1 MKQGRPKLRDVN
13 GILLLDKPTGITSN
27 AALQKVKRCYAA
39 QKAGHTGSLDPLA
52 SGMLPL
58 CFGEATKFSQ
68 FLLEADK
75 VYRVIAKLGIKTAT
89 GDAEGEIIQQRDVPV
104 LDEPTILAVLREFQG
119 PIEQIPSMYS
129 AIKHQGQPLYKLARQ
144 GIEIER
150 KSRLVQIFKMD
161 LLARDA
167 DTFTVE
173 VHCSKGTY
181 IRTLVEDIG
190 ERLGCGAH
198 VIGLKRLTVGP
209 YAADRMVSL
218 AALEELAQ
226 RQDYKTLD
234 SYLLPLDTTVANW
247 QEVRLSE
254 ATAYY
259 LRQGQPVIVPY
270 APAAGWVRLVANNGR
285 FLGVGEIIDDGRVA
299 PRRLLAQ

>member
-75 VYRVIAKLGIKTAT
+75 VYRVTAKLGIKTAT
-89 GDAEGEIIQQRDVPV
+89 GDAEGEIIQQREVSALSEDAIHRV
-104 LDEPTILAVLREFQG
+104 LLQFNGI
-119 PIEQIPSMYS
+119 IEQIPSMYS

-150 KSRLVQIFKMD
+150 KSRQVTIFRID
-161 LLARDA
+161 LLAHGA
-167 DTFTVE
+167 DTLSFE

-181 IRTLVEDIG
+181 VRTLVEDIG
-190 ERLGCGAH
+190 EQLGCGAH
-198 VIGLKRLTVGP
+198 VIALKRLSVGP
-209 YAADRMVSL
+209 YLPEHSIAL
-218 AALEELAQ
+218 AVLEELAEQ
-226 RQDYKTLD
+226 QDYAALD
-234 SYLLPLDTTVANW
+234 AYLLPLDTTVANW

-254 ATAYY
+254 ATTYY

-270 APAAGWVRLVANNGR
+270 APSSGWVRLVGNNGR